1 VEVDDR
7 KRKARGAV
15 CSLQE
20 TENGRHRDVKNEG
33 GAKQVPWRYHVIF
46 TFKDFDSDEIENF
59 QLSEKELAEFGFN
72 VLARLVA
79 LRKHPIG

>member
-1 VEVDDR
+1 MQKLSTNWLCPQESEWVVEVDDR

-15 CSLQE
+15 CSLLE
-20 TENGRHRDVKNEG
+20 SENGRHRDVKNEG

-59 QLSEKELAEFGFN
+59 QLSEK
-72 VLARLVA
+72 
-79 LRKHPIG
+79 